1 MVRAKGG
8 KRQPRYFYLK
18 DAGAEK
24 LVRFLEGKGKKE
36 VKLNKVEQICKE
48 LKQTD
53 KAIELLINS
62 IKERL

>member
-1 MVRAKGG
+1 MVKAKGG

-24 LVRFLEGKGKKE
+24 LVRFLEGKQKKE
-36 VKLNKVEQICKE
+36 IKLNRVDEICEE
-48 LKQTD
+48 LKQID
-53 KAIELLINS
+53 GAIKLLIKS